1 MNKNSFDVYI
11 GTDKQGQF
19 FYTDIN
25 GHKYKKR
32 IMENGVPVEI
42 QCDDFAR
49 ECLKAEKIDK
59 PEDFIIPEKE
69 PDFSEFMFNKMTR
82 I

>member
-11 GTDKQGQF
+11 GTDKKGRY

-25 GHKYKKR
+25 GHRYKKR

-49 ECLKAEKIDK
+49 EILKAEK
-59 PEDFIIPEKE
+59 
-69 PDFSEFMFNKMTR
+69 N
-82 I
+82 

>member
-11 GTDKQGQF
+11 GTDKQGRY

-25 GHKYKKR
+25 GHRYKKR

-49 ECLKAEKIDK
+49 EILKAEKIKK
-59 PEDFIIPEKE
+59 PEDIIAKNFT
-69 PDFSEFMFNKMTR
+69 DYMFDKMTR
-82 I
+82 RAK